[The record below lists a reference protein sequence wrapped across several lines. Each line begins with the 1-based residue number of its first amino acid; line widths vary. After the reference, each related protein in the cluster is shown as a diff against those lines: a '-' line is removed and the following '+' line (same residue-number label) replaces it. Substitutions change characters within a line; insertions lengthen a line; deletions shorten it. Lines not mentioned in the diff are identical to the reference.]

1 MRYVSRRRAARRGG
15 RARVGQPPPLRPVN
29 SPSRARVREQQ
40 NVDKELSI
48 VIDDGILAL
57 PRLELKRK
65 RYLSADGTSGDVEEG
80 DAHHCIEL
88 ALETVR
94 ERDE

>member
-1 MRYVSRRRAARRGG
+1 M
-15 RARVGQPPPLRPVN
+15 
-29 SPSRARVREQQ
+29 
-40 NVDKELSI
+40 
-48 VIDDGILAL
+48 IDDGILAL

-65 RYLSADGTSGDVEEG
+65 RYLSADGTSGDVKEG

>member
-1 MRYVSRRRAARRGG
+1 M
-15 RARVGQPPPLRPVN
+15 
-29 SPSRARVREQQ
+29 
-40 NVDKELSI
+40 
-48 VIDDGILAL
+48 IDDGILAL